1 MGLRKQEITKMK
13 TKRVLHIIPD
23 FPSGGAEMV
32 VLTYLRKLKDD
43 KECETMA
50 VSLSANQGRLYEK
63 MAADEGLL
71 IEYLGQDI
79 HDSSLMA
86 RIRQI
91 RQLRKYIKG
100 KHPNVV
106 HIHLSILWIVCL
118 AITGLRINGVFHT
131 LHSDP
136 SKTSV
141 GKNLYIDRFCY
152 SFYKVKPLC
161 LNREM
166 ADVANRIFR
175 RTDAQVLTNGID
187 LDKYKD
193 LHRSQ
198 YRAMYGIPDD
208 AFVLGHVG
216 RFNKVKNHKLIV
228 NVFAELYK
236 QKKDA
241 YLVLVG
247 EGELLQDV
255 IAQAKELRC
264 LGRIVFTGARNDVPE
279 LMGMMDVFIFPSL
292 YEGLGI
298 VLIEAQAAGLRCV
311 ISKTIPH
318 EAVVRPD
325 TNEIGLND
333 EPQKWVNAILGNDH
347 NYVVPKKKLA
357 DYSAKCIIEKLKGYY
372 KGV

>member
-1 MGLRKQEITKMK
+1 MK
-13 TKRVLHIIPD
+13 VLHIIPD

-32 VLTYLRKLKDD
+32 VLTYLRRLKGD

-50 VSLSANQGRLYEK
+50 VSLSSNQGRLYEK
-63 MAADEGLL
+63 MAAEEGLP

-79 HDSSLMA
+79 HDNGLMP
-86 RIRQI
+86 RIRLI
-91 RQLRKYIKG
+91 RQLRKYIKS
-100 KHPNVV
+100 KHPDVV

-118 AITGLRINGVFHT
+118 AITGLRIKGLFHT

-136 SKTSV
+136 SKTSI

-152 SFYKVKPLC
+152 RFYKIKPLC
-161 LNREM
+161 LNQEM
-166 ADVANRIFR
+166 ADVANRIFK
-175 RTDAQVLTNGID
+175 RTDAGVLTNGID

-193 LHRSQ
+193 LHRSK
-198 YRAMYGIPDD
+198 YRSLYDIPDD

-216 RFNKVKNHKLIV
+216 RFNKVKNHKLIIS
-228 NVFAELYK
+228 VFSELNK
-236 QKKDA
+236 QRKDA

-255 IAQAKELRC
+255 ISQARELGC
-264 LGRIVFTGARNDVPE
+264 LSHIVFTGARNDVPE

-311 ISKTIPH
+311 ISETIPH
-318 EAVVRPD
+318 EAVVRTD
-325 TNEIGLND
+325 TNEIGLNE
-333 EPQKWVNAILGNDH
+333 EPQMWVDAILGNNH
-347 NYVVPKKKLA
+347 NYIIPTKKLY
-357 DYSAKCIIEKLKGYY
+357 DYSVVGVIETLKGYY
-372 KGV
+372 NQSV